1 MKQYMLP
8 HQAKQLAL
16 KLCSSPVYRFYVQFA
31 CNIRLYNLD
40 VLRLS
45 VAVFSQIGHFT
56 KMQYM
61 LSLPSHLFL
70 CKPQIFYESSKYNF
84 AIFIGPES
92 DHCLPLS
99 LTHWLTNSLLFSKL
113 DWCNP
118 GVRRCQLKTCW
129 CCNYCWWWSCWQ
141 QFVADLDAE
150 VWSKS

>member
-99 LTHWLTNSLLFSKL
+99 LTHWLTNSCLVNLIDVTLACENANSKL
-113 DWCNP
+113 VNVVHVTGKDRFGNNLL
-118 GVRRCQLKTCW
+118 QILKLRFC
-129 CCNYCWWWSCWQ
+129 
-141 QFVADLDAE
+141 
-150 VWSKS
+150 